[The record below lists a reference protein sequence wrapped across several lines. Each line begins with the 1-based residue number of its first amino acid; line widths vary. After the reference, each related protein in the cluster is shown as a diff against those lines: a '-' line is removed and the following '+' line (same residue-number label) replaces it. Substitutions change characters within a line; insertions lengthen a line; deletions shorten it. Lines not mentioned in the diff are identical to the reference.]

1 MARTLMGTLI
11 LSMTLGLAN
20 LVLAQGQGPDSFG
33 PGRLLFAPDVRK
45 ELKLSDEQI
54 GKLRDALGRV
64 MADHKDEL
72 AKLQQMPQEE
82 RSTKIKV
89 LIKDTQK
96 AIAGVLDAKQLKR
109 FQQIQWQ
116 IAGMGALLD
125 PDLQKELK
133 LSGEQKKKLDG
144 IFNDAN
150 KKADE
155 MAKNRE
161 GSPEK
166 FQALFE
172 DVEKKANNV
181 LTDEQKQSLKELK
194 GPKFE
199 FARPAPPPQP
209 KKQ

>member
-1 MARTLMGTLI
+1 
-11 LSMTLGLAN
+11 
-20 LVLAQGQGPDSFG
+20 
-33 PGRLLFAPDVRK
+33 
-45 ELKLSDEQI
+45 
-54 GKLRDALGRV
+54 
-64 MADHKDEL
+64 L
-72 AKLQQMPQEE
+72 AKLEQMPPKE
-82 RSTKIKV
+82 RSTKIEV
-89 LIKDTQK
+89 LIKDSQK

-116 IAGMGALLD
+116 LAGMGALLD

-133 LSGEQKKKLDG
+133 LSGEQKKKLDD

-161 GSPEK
+161 GSQEK
-166 FQALFE
+166 FQALFK
-172 DVEKKANNV
+172 DVEKKANDV
-181 LTDEQKQSLKELK
+181 LTDEQKKSLKELK